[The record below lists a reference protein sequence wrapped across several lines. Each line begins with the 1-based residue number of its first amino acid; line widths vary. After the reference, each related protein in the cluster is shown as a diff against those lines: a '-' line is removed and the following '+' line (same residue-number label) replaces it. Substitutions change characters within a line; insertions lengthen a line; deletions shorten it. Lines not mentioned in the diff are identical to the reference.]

1 MSMNDDR
8 FDLLLWEMA
17 HKEETPLPPGLDG
30 RLEAIYARLE
40 QEDRPQ
46 AKKEEKPVKRKL
58 ITPARAAVFA
68 AVVAL
73 MAVSMTV
80 GALAFSTETIVEVE
94 VPVPVEQETIVI
106 EDFGITLILPD
117 SWKDK
122 YVAVMS
128 DDAWYRCRVYA
139 KSTYDWCMAHED
151 FNDGSVPYMGFL
163 FSVAQWYDEPITP
176 EEFYS
181 GMPTPAIYL
190 MATEEG
196 TYCLGRP
203 SDQQCFSPEDYLG
216 FGVLTKEEA
225 EACYE
230 DWTMMNE
237 GVKDIQVV
245 LNGVMEGALNRTG
258 YEE

>member
-1 MSMNDDR
+1 MSMNDER
-8 FDLLLWEMA
+8 FDRLLWEMA
-17 HKEETPLPPGLDG
+17 HNEETPLPPGLDG
-30 RLEAIYARLE
+30 RLEEIYARLG
-40 QEDRPQ
+40 QENGPRT
-46 AKKEEKPVKRKL
+46 KKEEKPVKRKI
-58 ITPARAAVFA
+58 ITLARAAAFA

-73 MAVSMTV
+73 MAVSVTV
-80 GALAFSTETIVEVE
+80 GALAFSTETVVE
-94 VPVPVEQETIVI
+94 VPVPVEQETIVM
-106 EDFGITLILPD
+106 EDIGITLILPD

-122 YVAVMS
+122 YVAVMG
-128 DDAWYRCRVYA
+128 DDVYRCRVYA

-163 FSVAQWYDEPITP
+163 FSVSRWYDEPITP
-176 EEFYS
+176 KEFYS
-181 GMPTPAIYL
+181 RIPTPAIYL
-190 MATEEG
+190 MSTEEG

-258 YEE
+258 YE

>member
-1 MSMNDDR
+1 MSMNDER

-17 HKEETPLPPGLDG
+17 HKEETPLPSTLDG
-30 RLEAIYARLE
+30 RLEEIYARLE

-46 AKKEEKPVKRKL
+46 TKKEEKPVKRKIFTL
-58 ITPARAAVFA
+58 ARVAAFA

-73 MAVSMTV
+73 MAVSVTV
-80 GALAFSTETIVEVE
+80 GALAFSTETVVEVE

-117 SWKDK
+117 NWKGK
-122 YVAVMS
+122 YVVVMS

-151 FNDGSVPYMGFL
+151 HNDGSVPYMGFL
-163 FSVAQWYDEPITP
+163 FSVAQWYDEPMTP

-181 GMPTPAIYL
+181 RSPYPAIYL

-196 TYCLGRP
+196 TYSLGRP
-203 SDQQCFSPEDYLG
+203 SDQQSFMPGDYLEG
-216 FGVLTKEEA
+216 FLTVEESEVL
-225 EACYE
+225 YE

-237 GVKDIQVV
+237 GIKDIQVV
-245 LNGVMEGALNRTG
+245 LNGVMEGALNQTG